1 LWNAQV
7 VGLRLAGHTNKIS
20 NGVYQQVG
28 EEAGWPYYKN
38 AKGIYL
44 FRRVPAN
51 AWYLRSKF
59 TPNEDIRTSS
69 IKAADGPVPVGRK
82 IWKVVDLASNDDAG
96 VPITVAEVK
105 HMDLAA
111 EQQTAR
117 TRTDQVAKK
126 KRDAEAKA
134 KVAQK
139 KALAQDLSETLAAA
153 KLSQFEDALRELGC
167 VDAAD
172 LNAVDEAD
180 LMEMG
185 MKKVVS
191 SVQQ

>member
-1 LWNAQV
+1 
-7 VGLRLAGHTNKIS
+7 
-20 NGVYQQVG
+20 
-28 EEAGWPYYKN
+28 
-38 AKGIYL
+38 
-44 FRRVPAN
+44 
-51 AWYLRSKF
+51 
-59 TPNEDIRTSS
+59 
-69 IKAADGPVPVGRK
+69 
-82 IWKVVDLASNDDAG
+82 
-96 VPITVAEVK
+96 
-105 HMDLAA
+105 MDLAA